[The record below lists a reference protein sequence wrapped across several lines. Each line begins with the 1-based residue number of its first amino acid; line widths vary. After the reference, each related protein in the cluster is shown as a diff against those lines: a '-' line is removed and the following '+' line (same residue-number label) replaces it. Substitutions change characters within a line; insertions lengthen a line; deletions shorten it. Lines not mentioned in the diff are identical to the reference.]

1 MDCKEKMDTTNTKH
15 MVEIRDLHK
24 RFGDLEVLRG
34 INLNIK
40 KGEVVAIIGSSGTG
54 KSTLLRC
61 LNYLEK
67 PDKGRI
73 TIEDI
78 AIDAEKCTKKEV
90 QRLRKHSAMIFQSYN
105 LFLNKD
111 VLHNVM
117 EPLISSLRMNGEDAR
132 KRALYYLEQVGMGGK
147 TKQYPATLSGGQQ
160 QRVAIARSLAVL
172 PNILLLDEPTS
183 ALDPE
188 WVQEVLEVIRDLASK
203 HFTMI
208 IVTHEMTFAK
218 EVANRIVFMDNG
230 IIVEEGTPEEIFRH
244 PKNLRTKDFLKLSKP
259 DEFTII
265 HSMQFEAML
274 PMFIRTGLEYSLEE
288 KAPEGLLTC
297 IEVIERETGNRVGG
311 AALAYAHDVFIIKAV
326 AIEQAYQGKGLGTM
340 VVKDAIKEA
349 QGRGAVKIFLVAKVP
364 EFYKKLGFQV
374 VDQQSASDISTC
386 YLCSRYHNG
395 CDSEIMMKEI

>member
-1 MDCKEKMDTTNTKH
+1 M
-15 MVEIRDLHK
+15 
-24 RFGDLEVLRG
+24 
-34 INLNIK
+34 
-40 KGEVVAIIGSSGTG
+40 
-54 KSTLLRC
+54 
-61 LNYLEK
+61 
-67 PDKGRI
+67 
-73 TIEDI
+73 
-78 AIDAEKCTKKEV
+78 
-90 QRLRKHSAMIFQSYN
+90 
-105 LFLNKD
+105 
-111 VLHNVM
+111 
-117 EPLISSLRMNGEDAR
+117 
-132 KRALYYLEQVGMGGK
+132 
-147 TKQYPATLSGGQQ
+147 
-160 QRVAIARSLAVL
+160 
-172 PNILLLDEPTS
+172 
-183 ALDPE
+183 
-188 WVQEVLEVIRDLASK
+188 IRDLASK

>member
-73 TIEDI
+73 TIGDI

-132 KRALYYLEQVGMGGK
+132 KRALYYL
-147 TKQYPATLSGGQQ
+147 
-160 QRVAIARSLAVL
+160 
-172 PNILLLDEPTS
+172 
-183 ALDPE
+183 
-188 WVQEVLEVIRDLASK
+188 
-203 HFTMI
+203 
-208 IVTHEMTFAK
+208 
-218 EVANRIVFMDNG
+218 
-230 IIVEEGTPEEIFRH
+230 
-244 PKNLRTKDFLKLSKP
+244 
-259 DEFTII
+259 
-265 HSMQFEAML
+265 
-274 PMFIRTGLEYSLEE
+274 
-288 KAPEGLLTC
+288 
-297 IEVIERETGNRVGG
+297 
-311 AALAYAHDVFIIKAV
+311 
-326 AIEQAYQGKGLGTM
+326 
-340 VVKDAIKEA
+340 
-349 QGRGAVKIFLVAKVP
+349 
-364 EFYKKLGFQV
+364 
-374 VDQQSASDISTC
+374 
-386 YLCSRYHNG
+386 
-395 CDSEIMMKEI
+395 